1 MGAAVAREIRRQEK
15 YDGKPIENKSL
26 ADLAGTTVETISSKM
41 KRSDDFSF
49 VFNRNG
55 RRIRV
60 ALRPKWGTGRRFDL
74 ARLVGDR
81 LFGRIGQL
89 SPATSAH
96 SYRQKAQ
103 RSFAAELLSPF
114 EAVDE
119 MLGNDD
125 SEERQTEVAEYY
137 AVSPMTIQTL
147 LVNNGRLARE
157 RFSLGF
163 D

>member
-1 MGAAVAREIRRQEK
+1 MGAAIAREIRRQEK
-15 YDGKPIENKSL
+15 YDGNPIDNACL
-26 ADLAGTTVETISSKM
+26 ANLAGTTVETISSKM
-41 KRSDDFSF
+41 KCSDDFSF

-55 RRIRV
+55 RRTRV
-60 ALRPKWGTGRRFDL
+60 ALRPKWETGRRFDP

-89 SPATSAH
+89 SPVTSAH

-114 EAVDE
+114 EAIDE

-125 SEERQTEVAEYY
+125 SEEKQTEVAEYY
-137 AVSPMTIQTL
+137 AVSPITVQTL

-157 RFSLGF
+157 HFSLGF